1 MRWSQHY
8 MKIHK
13 RSNETNFSTIWI
25 LIHSLVCWS
34 IQFSKFEV
42 FVVSSGMTPNRTSRK
57 WKLRTVFVLDQ
68 DLCNVVLMRFFNRS
82 KSEKVQNKQTIELTN
97 VNSSI
102 ITKIL
107 NLKVQIII
115 QLTEWATLFAIAIG

>member
-1 MRWSQHY
+1 
-8 MKIHK
+8 
-13 RSNETNFSTIWI
+13 
-25 LIHSLVCWS
+25 
-34 IQFSKFEV
+34 
-42 FVVSSGMTPNRTSRK
+42 MTPNRTSRK

-115 QLTEWATLFAIAIG
+115 QLTE